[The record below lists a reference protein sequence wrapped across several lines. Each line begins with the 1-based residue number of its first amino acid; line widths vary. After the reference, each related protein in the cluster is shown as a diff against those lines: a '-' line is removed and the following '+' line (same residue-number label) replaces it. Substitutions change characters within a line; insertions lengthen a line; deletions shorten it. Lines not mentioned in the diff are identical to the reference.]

1 MPRVSSSDMR
11 LFFLGLAM
19 VLGLTAIVCRLWVLQ
34 VMRGEQY
41 ASKIGGSMRVTVR
54 IPSVRG
60 EIRDRNGIP
69 LVQNRAS
76 YNVDFYLPEMVRGF
90 RQRNGKLP
98 LITERTTVK
107 DMYHEVPR
115 ADVVKVVNTGVI
127 PRLQDLDLA
136 RDYNAKRLKTHY
148 RNDELVPFP
157 YIEDIDFA
165 TIAKFSEHD
174 VGLPG
179 VDISVKPV
187 RQYLYG
193 AFAAHILGYV
203 GMPLDVNQQPD
214 VRKFSFYQP
223 DVEGKNQIEQAMDR
237 FLRGTPGTRVMQR
250 NVKGGFDSEVR
261 VDPPKPGSNVYL
273 TLDARL
279 QYIAEKALRHPSLG
293 RAAAVVVD
301 PNNGD
306 ILAIASIPSFDPN
319 IFIPSVSAKAW
330 SGLMKDPAVPL
341 VNRAVSGF
349 PPGST
354 FKIVTALAGL
364 SKGLGSQKFNCP
376 GGVQY
381 GDHFFHCW
389 VAEKGGQH
397 GVLGLADALKV
408 SCDSFF
414 YQYGNAADI
423 SNIVKMGNILGI
435 GRKYDIGLSDEK
447 EGCMPGREWMAA
459 RYPNQKW
466 TSAYTANVSIGQ
478 GYVLASP
485 LQMAMAY
492 AAVANGGIAYEPR
505 LVRTVLDVNG
515 QPVYDEEGKI
525 AVPDAPRVR
534 EDLRSELS
542 AEQIEAVRRGLW
554 EVVNEEGGPGGSGT
568 GKAGR
573 IKGTVVAG
581 KTGTA
586 QATERGQK
594 EHIAWFCSFAPY
606 DHPKYVVVAM
616 VQGGEHGGSVAGP
629 VATHILEQCL
639 AVDQGTLRVD
649 LKPLEPAH
657 NEHPF
662 AMITALPDYKDA
674 GLADISGDESDSA
687 QEAGPEKPQM
697 EHGGGSPD
705 IKPEIEPDD
714 QGRVRKKQL
723 ARKAEPV
730 QSLRN
735 VERSEEPPPR
745 RVRAVEP
752 EPQRRNIFERFFN
765 RKPNPASASPRN

>member
-1 MPRVSSSDMR
+1 MPRVKTADMR
-11 LFFLGLAM
+11 LFFLGLLM
-19 VLGLTAIVCRLWVLQ
+19 MLGLAGIVCRLWVLQ

-41 ASKIGGSMRVTVR
+41 AAKIGGSSHVTVR

-76 YNVDFYLPEMVRGF
+76 YNVDFYLPDMVRGY
-90 RQRNGKLP
+90 RTRNGKLP
-98 LITERTTVK
+98 LITERQAVK
-107 DMYHEVPR
+107 DMLHDVNR
-115 ADVVKVVNTGVI
+115 ADVVKVVNSGVI

-136 RDYNAKRLKTHY
+136 RDYNAKHLKTHY
-148 RNDELVPFP
+148 KNDELVPFT
-157 YIEDIDFA
+157 YVEDIDFN

-179 VDISVKPV
+179 VEISVKPV

-193 AFAAHILGYV
+193 AFAAHILGFV
-203 GMPLDVNQQPD
+203 GMPLDVNELPD

-223 DVEGKNQIEQAMDR
+223 DVEGKNQIEKAMDKY
-237 FLRGTPGTRVMQR
+237 LRGTPGVRVMKR

-261 VDPPKPGSNVYL
+261 IDPPKPGSNVYL
-273 TLDARL
+273 TLDARM

-306 ILAIASIPSFDPN
+306 ILATVSIPSFDPN
-319 IFIPSVSAKAW
+319 VFIPKVSTKDW
-330 SGLMKDPAVPL
+330 GELMKDPAVPL

-364 SKGLGSQKFNCP
+364 TKGLGNAKFNCP

-381 GDHFFHCW
+381 GDHYFHCW
-389 VAEKGGQH
+389 VAEKGNTH

-423 SNIVKMGNILGI
+423 SNIVKIGNILGL
-435 GRKYDIGLSDEK
+435 GRKYDIGLTDEK

-459 RYPNQKW
+459 RFPNQKW

-505 LVRTVLDVNG
+505 LVRTVLEPNG
-515 QPVYDEEGKI
+515 QPTLDENGLV
-525 AVPDAPRVR
+525 AVPDAPKVR

-542 AEQIEAVRRGLW
+542 AEQIEIVRKGLW
-554 EVVNEEGGPGGSGT
+554 EVVNEVGGPGGSGT
-568 GKAGR
+568 GAKGK

-586 QATERGQK
+586 QATDRGQK
-594 EHIAWFCSFAPY
+594 EHIAWFCCFAPY
-606 DHPKYVVVAM
+606 DHPKFVVAVM

-629 VATHILEQCL
+629 VAAHILEQCL
-639 AVDQGTLRVD
+639 AVDQGTLKVE
-649 LKPLEPAH
+649 LKPLAPAH

-662 AMITALPDYKDA
+662 QMIAALPDYQDA
-674 GLADISGDESDSA
+674 GLVDLGGDESDGA
-687 QEAGPEKPQM
+687 QETSPEKPQM
-697 EHGGGSPD
+697 DHDNASPD
-705 IKPEIEPDD
+705 IKPEADD
-714 QGRVRKKQL
+714 AGRVHKKPT
-723 ARKAEPV
+723 RRAEPARAR
-730 QSLRN
+730 S
-735 VERSEEPPPR
+735 VESAEEPRPR
-745 RVRAVEP
+745 RARTAEP
-752 EPQRRNIFERFFN
+752 EESRRANIFERLFS
-765 RKPNPASASPRN
+765 RKPNPASVSPRSGRP